1 MNYPWLKWIS
11 ALPEICP
18 QLFLHLEMFAALHQW
33 LRRLPLTAVYL
44 VLPMVSAFSFHV
56 PFSRRIYSSANFMLC
71 VCSIQASRNL
81 FLVVLL
87 THPSPLSSNRT
98 YAELLHQQKY
108 RIHSLS
114 ERCHFARTSLRQKW
128 NLVYIVNVI
137 ICNKMHINYN
147 LFKTLLSYS

>member
-87 THPSPLSSNRT
+87 TH
-98 YAELLHQQKY
+98 
-108 RIHSLS
+108 SLS